1 MGYQFQ
7 GHSGEEVIMG
17 LGLRV
22 EVQYFMEEKFHG
34 LNFKERRFTHVIVL
48 PSSKNFI

>member
-7 GHSGEEVIMG
+7 GHSGEEVFMG
-17 LGLRV
+17 VRV

-34 LNFKERRFTHVIVL
+34 LKF
-48 PSSKNFI
+48 